1 MADPS
6 FADAP
11 RQLKVFVGGLSQ
23 NSSRESLNA
32 YFQQYDPFV
41 DCYIMKDGRTGRS
54 RGFAFANFA
63 DESAMEM
70 LLQLEHNIDGVPV
83 TLSPYN
89 QGKSKGGYKGRP
101 VVMMQ
106 QQQVRPPVVHVV
118 GAANPNQSVQSV
130 LGVVNNLLSQQ
141 PGGAEVAGALNNAVN
156 AILQQPTQPVPVV
169 VQQVE
174 QRPQGEF
181 KIFVGG
187 LSQETTKESLS
198 GYFSQFGHADAYVM
212 KDGATGRSRGFAFVN
227 FQEQSVVNTV
237 LQMEHQIDG
246 VVVQCSQ
253 YRYGGGKGGG
263 GCGGGGF
270 AGGGGGGFVATPRAG
285 GHRYGG
291 GGGGFVATPQQQQ
304 HQPGGYG
311 APPAAASGGGFQ
323 SCKLFVGQLATTA
336 NETAL
341 QGAFSRYNV
350 VRATVCRDAS
360 GQPKGFGVVEF
371 GSPADAEAAMAMQP
385 VIDGQQTEVTEYY
398 QKQQP
403 RSAPYGRSN
412 PY

>member
-1 MADPS
+1 VEPQSIVNDGAMADSS
-6 FADAP
+6 FTDVP

-32 YFQQYDPFV
+32 YFGQYDPFV

-101 VVMMQ
+101 LMQ
-106 QQQVRPPVVHVV
+106 QARPPVVQVV
-118 GAANPNQSVQSV
+118 GPANNQNQSVQSV

-156 AILQQPTQPVPVV
+156 AILQQPPTGQPVPVM
-169 VQQVE
+169 QQQME

-198 GYFSQFGHADAYVM
+198 AYFSQYGQADAYVM

-227 FQEQSVVNTV
+227 FA
-237 LQMEHQIDG
+237 
-246 VVVQCSQ
+246 
-253 YRYGGGKGGG
+253 Y
-263 GCGGGGF
+263 
-270 AGGGGGGFVATPRAG
+270 
-285 GHRYGG
+285 
-291 GGGGFVATPQQQQ
+291 
-304 HQPGGYG
+304 
-311 APPAAASGGGFQ
+311 
-323 SCKLFVGQLATTA
+323 TA
-336 NETAL
+336 NAANAKAKAEGADFTEFAWAATA
-341 QGAFSRYNV
+341 AVSSSDRIPD
-350 VRATVCRDAS
+350 RRRR
-360 GQPKGFGVVEF
+360 PE
-371 GSPADAEAAMAMQP
+371 SPHHWRLLALS
-385 VIDGQQTEVTEYY
+385 DGLYLHMHGH
-398 QKQQP
+398 
-403 RSAPYGRSN
+403 SL
-412 PY
+412 